1 MPEWDRRVYLE
12 VRSVVGYNW
21 PDSAWSVVHDA
32 LSSNQHGVSTVVHDA
47 HARSMY
53 HATYDSGTE
62 TPLAPDTTARSPIY
76 IVVCVS
82 SMTLRPA
89 IWRIV

>member
-1 MPEWDRRVYLE
+1 
-12 VRSVVGYNW
+12 
-21 PDSAWSVVHDA
+21 
-32 LSSNQHGVSTVVHDA
+32 
-47 HARSMY
+47 MY

-62 TPLAPDTTARSPIY
+62 TPLAPDTTARSTIY

-89 IWRIV
+89 ISRIDNELRYCKVLYQYVVREYGFIEL